1 MTLQTITRII
11 DETAI
16 YTNSIM
22 LVTERL
28 TMVPENNPEVK
39 YASSKH
45 LWTFLAKIFAMRK
58 IHKLLNVTYCGV
70 AFKNPF

>member
-1 MTLQTITRII
+1 MTISTGSLRHMTLQTITRII

-16 YTNSIM
+16 YTNSM

-28 TMVPENNPEVK
+28 TMVPENYPEVK
-39 YASSKH
+39 HASSKH

-58 IHKLLNVTYCGV
+58 IHNI
-70 AFKNPF
+70 